1 MRWSQRPCGVQA
13 VGSTASERRGV
24 PLNPELDDDQLD
36 IRRLWAVL
44 WSRAPMIIGLVI
56 VAAAVAY
63 GLSSTRTDLY
73 RATTTVRVVDPNSR
87 AVFDGAQIRVDPER
101 DVDTQLQLLRSN
113 DLRLAVEEQLAEDA
127 ELISS
132 VSASAVSG
140 ADLIEVSVSSP
151 DPAVAQAAA
160 NALAEIYVEQR
171 KSQEAAGFTTLAAGL
186 RDEATQLD
194 EQIAVIDGQLAESEL
209 SATQADVL
217 RSQRQGLVNQQAELR
232 ALAIQNDVE
241 AATRTGNVEI
251 AESASLPT
259 APYAPT
265 PARDAALAGIL
276 ALLVGVGLAF
286 LSDRLDDRIK
296 GAEDV
301 ERVSGGAPV
310 LGAIPIHGGGKRGA
324 KRLPKNAARE
334 LVPLSSPSAEAYR
347 TLRTSLRFS
356 SIDKTRKTIVVT
368 SSDQSEG
375 KSTVAAN
382 LAVVMAESGL
392 RVVLVSADLRRPSIS
407 GLFGITDTDRGLTTV
422 LLGDAALSDCLQ
434 RVQTSSGQNLY
445 VLPSG
450 PLPQNPAELLGSKGM
465 RDVISTLE
473 NAGVDYLLIDTPP
486 VLPVSDAMAVAQFAD
501 GVLVLTVADQTKK
514 AHLAQ
519 TIERLRQVNADVI
532 GVVVNGIPTRKR
544 YGYYGGYGY
553 GYGYGSSGYLPAG
566 ATTETETGGKGGVRL
581 TFTSRRATDQHD
593 SNVKVVGEPE
603 IDAVT
608 NAAAGPTAGSAPAYR
623 NGNGP
628 TAASAATPSSAPASP
643 SSPSSDRPAE
653 PAGPEGDAGAPVA
666 APANP
671 LKGPSA

>member
-1 MRWSQRPCGVQA
+1 
-13 VGSTASERRGV
+13 
-24 PLNPELDDDQLD
+24 
-36 IRRLWAVL
+36 VL
-44 WSRAPMIIGLVI
+44 WRRAPMVVGLVL
-56 VAAAVAY
+56 VVSLGVYA
-63 GLSSTRTDLY
+63 LSSVQTDQYL
-73 RATTTVRVVDPNSR
+73 ATSQVRVVDPNAE
-87 AVFDGAQIRVDPER
+87 AVFDGVQLRVDPRR
-101 DVDTQLQLLRSN
+101 DVDTQLQLLRS
-113 DLRLAVEEQLAEDA
+113 A
-127 ELISS
+127 ELRRAVDERVGTAASEITGVS
-132 VSASAVSG
+132 VSAIG
-140 ADLIEVSVSSP
+140 GTDLIRITVESP
-151 DPAVAQAAA
+151 SPQVAQDGA
-160 NALAEIYVEQR
+160 NAYAEIYVQDR
-171 KSQEAAGFTTLAAGL
+171 RDQVAAGFTSRADELREKAAELDGEIAQI
-186 RDEATQLD
+186 DE
-194 EQIAVIDGQLAESEL
+194 EL
-209 SATQADVL
+209 SNSAGTTRGDVL
-217 RSQRQGLVNQQAELR
+217 ESQRASLVTQQSDLR
-232 ALAIQNDVE
+232 TRATEFDVE
-241 AATRTGNVEI
+241 AATRTGNVEF
-251 AESASLPT
+251 AEAASLPT
-259 APYAPT
+259 SPSSPT
-265 PARDAALAGIL
+265 PRNDAVLAGIL
-276 ALLVGVGLAF
+276 ALVVGIGLA
-286 LSDRLDDRIK
+286 LLLDRLDDRIQ
-296 GAEDV
+296 GADDV

-310 LGAIPIHGGGKRGA
+310 LGAIPIHSGGKRGA
-324 KRLPKNAARE
+324 KHLRKNSQRS

-407 GLFGITDTDRGLTTV
+407 ALFGITDTDRGLTTV

-519 TIERLRQVNADVI
+519 TVERLRQVNADVI

-581 TFTSRRATDQHD
+581 TFTSRRATDQRD
-593 SNVKVVGEPE
+593 SNVKVMGEPE
-603 IDAVT
+603 VDAVT

-623 NGNGP
+623 NGNGSI
-628 TAASAATPSSAPASP
+628 AAPAPTPSPGR
-643 SSPSSDRPAE
+643 SSE
-653 PAGPEGDAGAPVA
+653 PAGPAGAAGQPATAPVN
-666 APANP
+666 AP
-671 LKGPSA
+671 KGPSA

>member
-1 MRWSQRPCGVQA
+1 L
-13 VGSTASERRGV
+13 RRTREDKL
-24 PLNPELDDDQLD
+24 LNPDLDDDQLD
-36 IRRLWAVL
+36 IRRLWTVL
-44 WSRAPMIIGLVI
+44 WSRAPMIIGLVVI
-56 VAAAVAY
+56 AAAAAY
-63 GLSSTRTDLY
+63 AVSATSTDLY
-73 RATTTVRVVDPNSR
+73 KATATIRVVDPNSQ
-87 AVFDGAQIRVDPER
+87 AVFDGAQLRVDPER
-101 DVDTQLQLLRSN
+101 DVDTQLRLIRSN
-113 DLRLAVEEQLAEDA
+113 DLRDAVDERLADDA
-127 ELISS
+127 GLITS
-132 VSASAVSG
+132 VAATAVSG
-140 ADLIEVSVSSP
+140 TDLIEVSVSSP
-151 DPAVAQAAA
+151 QPAVAQAAA
-160 NALAEIYVEQR
+160 NAFAEIYVEQR
-171 KSQEAAGFTTLAAGL
+171 KVQVAQGFTSRAEGLRQEAA
-186 RDEATQLD
+186 QLD
-194 EQIAVIDGQLAESEL
+194 QQLAQIDEQL
-209 SATQADVL
+209 ADPGISASQADALESQRSGLVTQQGEL
-217 RSQRQGLVNQQAELR
+217 RS
-232 ALAIQNDVE
+232 LATQNDVE

-251 AESASLPT
+251 AETASLPT

-265 PARDAALAGIL
+265 PARNAALAAVL
-276 ALLVGVGLAF
+276 ALLVGIGLAF
-286 LSDRLDDRIK
+286 LLDRLDDRIK
-296 GAEDV
+296 NADDV
-301 ERVSGGAPV
+301 ERVSSGAPV
-310 LGAIPIHGGGKRGA
+310 LGAIPIHSDGRRGA
-324 KRLPKNAARE
+324 KHLRKNAPRS

-407 GLFGITDTDRGLTTV
+407 ALFGITDTDRGLTTV

-501 GVLVLTVADQTKK
+501 GVLVLTVADQTRK

-519 TIERLRQVNADVI
+519 TVERLRQVNADVI

-581 TFTSRRATDQHD
+581 TFTSRRATDQRD
-593 SNVKVVGEPE
+593 SNVKVMGEPE

-628 TAASAATPSSAPASP
+628 TAASAATPSSA
-643 SSPSSDRPAE
+643 SSPASDRPSE
-653 PAGPEGDAGAPVA
+653 PAGLEGDAGQPVA